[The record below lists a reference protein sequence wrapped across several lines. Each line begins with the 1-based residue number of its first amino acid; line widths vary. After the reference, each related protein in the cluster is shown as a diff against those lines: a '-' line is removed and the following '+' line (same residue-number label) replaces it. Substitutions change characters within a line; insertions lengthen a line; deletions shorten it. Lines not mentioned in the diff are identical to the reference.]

1 MVSDKRS
8 PDRPSVES
16 VQSVDK
22 RKYIAMSQLLHIDAA
37 YKQWIQ
43 ELSLRY
49 RQSQIK
55 ASIRVNSEMLRFY
68 WSVGKDIAE
77 RQFDNKYGSHFYE
90 NLSKD
95 LVAALNVKK
104 GLAPT
109 SLRYTKYFYQLY
121 SPLFENRRQPADD
134 LNDAIYRQPAEE
146 LDLLFCIPWTHHQKI
161 IDKVQGDSQKALF
174 FVRKT
179 WENQWGRGMLVNFLG
194 TDLYEREG
202 KALGNFS
209 TTLPAVESDFV
220 QQLIKDPYHFEFLQ
234 LNEKYSETELKDEL
248 MNKLSLFLLELGKG
262 FSFVGREFR
271 LSAGCKDKYIDLLF
285 YIIPLHRYCVI
296 EVKTTEFDFQDIGQL
311 AGYTAMVD
319 DLLNTPNDNPSIG
332 LLICKERNAVL
343 ARYALSRINAP
354 IGISKYELAQQ
365 PLPKDIQ
372 AVLPSI
378 EEIENKLNDK
388 DK

>member
-1 MVSDKRS
+1 
-8 PDRPSVES
+8 
-16 VQSVDK
+16 
-22 RKYIAMSQLLHIDAA
+22 MSQLSHIDAE

-68 WSVGKDIAE
+68 WSVGKDITE

-90 NLSKD
+90 NLSRD

-104 GLAPT
+104 GFSPT
-109 SLRYTKYFYQLY
+109 NLKYTKYFYNLY
-121 SPLFENRRQPADD
+121 SPLYENRRQLADELVNANRQQPADD
-134 LNDAIYRQPAEE
+134 FE
-146 LDLLFCIPWTHHQKI
+146 LLFCIPWSHHQRI

-179 WENQWGRGMLVNFLG
+179 WENQWGRGMLVNFLD

-202 KALGNFS
+202 KALSNFS
-209 TTLPAVESDFV
+209 TALPAVESDFA

-234 LNEKYSETELKDEL
+234 LNEKYSEIELKDEL
-248 MNKLSLFLLELGKG
+248 MNKLSQFLLELGKG

-271 LSAGCKDKYIDLLF
+271 LSAGGKDKYIDLLF

-319 DLLNTPNDNPSIG
+319 DLLNTPQDAPSIG
-332 LLICKERNAVL
+332 LLICKEKNTVL
-343 ARYALSRINAP
+343 ARYALSRINTP
-354 IGISKYELAQQ
+354 IGISEYELSKHQ
-365 PLPKDIQ
+365 LPKEVES
-372 AVLPSI
+372 ALPTI
-378 EEIENKLNDK
+378 EEIETKLND
-388 DK
+388 

>member
-1 MVSDKRS
+1 
-8 PDRPSVES
+8 
-16 VQSVDK
+16 
-22 RKYIAMSQLLHIDAA
+22 MSKLLHIDAE
-37 YKQWIQ
+37 YKKWIQ

-68 WSVGKDIAE
+68 WSLGKDITE
-77 RQFDNKYGSHFYE
+77 RQFDNKYGTHFYE
-90 NLSKD
+90 NLSRD
-95 LVAALNVKK
+95 LVVALNIKK

-134 LNDAIYRQPAEE
+134 LREAIYRQPAEE
-146 LDLLFCIPWTHHQKI
+146 LDLLFCVPWTHHQKI

-179 WENQWGRGMLVNFLG
+179 WENQWGRGMLVNFLD

-202 KALGNFS
+202 KALSNFS
-209 TTLPAVESDFV
+209 IALPAVESDFA

-234 LNEKYSETELKDEL
+234 LNEKYSEKELKDEL
-248 MNKLSLFLLELGKG
+248 MSKLSQFLLELGKG

-271 LSAGCKDKYIDLLF
+271 LSAGGKDKYIDLLF

-365 PLPKDIQ
+365 QLPKDIQ
-372 AVLPSI
+372 SVLPSV
-378 EEIENKLNDK
+378 EEIENELNNYDK
-388 DK
+388 

>member
-1 MVSDKRS
+1 
-8 PDRPSVES
+8 
-16 VQSVDK
+16 
-22 RKYIAMSQLLHIDAA
+22 MSKLLHIDAE
-37 YKQWIQ
+37 YKKWIQ

-68 WSVGKDIAE
+68 WSVGKDITE
-77 RQFDNKYGSHFYE
+77 RQFDNKYGTHFYE
-90 NLSKD
+90 NLSRD
-95 LVAALNVKK
+95 LVVALNVKK

-134 LNDAIYRQPAEE
+134 LRKAIYRQTAEE

-179 WENQWGRGMLVNFLG
+179 WENQWGRGMLVNFLD

-202 KALGNFS
+202 KALSNFS
-209 TTLPAVESDFV
+209 IALPAVESDFA

-234 LNEKYSETELKDEL
+234 LNEKYSEKELKDEL
-248 MNKLSLFLLELGKG
+248 MSKLSQFLLELGKG

-271 LSAGCKDKYIDLLF
+271 LSAGGKDKYIDLLF

-365 PLPKDIQ
+365 QLPKDIQ
-372 AVLPSI
+372 SVLPSV
-378 EEIENKLNDK
+378 EEIENELNNYDK
-388 DK
+388 

>member
-1 MVSDKRS
+1 MPKQEKID
-8 PDRPSVES
+8 
-16 VQSVDK
+16 
-22 RKYIAMSQLLHIDAA
+22 MSQLLHIDAE

-95 LVAALNVKK
+95 LVDALNVKK

-121 SPLFENRRQPADD
+121 SPLFENRRQPADE

-179 WENQWGRGMLVNFLG
+179 WENQWGRGMLVNFLD

-202 KALGNFS
+202 AALSNFS
-209 TTLPAVESDFV
+209 TTLPAVESDFA

-248 MNKLSLFLLELGKG
+248 MNKLSQFLLELGKG
-262 FSFVGREFR
+262 FSFVGREYR
-271 LSAGCKDKYIDLLF
+271 LSAGGKDKYIDLLF

-365 PLPKDIQ
+365 QLPQDIQ
-372 AVLPSI
+372 AILPSV
-378 EEIENKLNDK
+378 EEIENELNNK
-388 DK
+388 DKRLTTEKQTND

>member
-1 MVSDKRS
+1 
-8 PDRPSVES
+8 
-16 VQSVDK
+16 
-22 RKYIAMSQLLHIDAA
+22 MSKLLHIDAE
-37 YKQWIQ
+37 YKKWIQ

-49 RQSQIK
+49 RQSQVK

-68 WSVGKDIAE
+68 WSLGKDITE
-77 RQFDNKYGSHFYE
+77 RQFDNKYGTHFYE
-90 NLSKD
+90 NLSRD
-95 LVAALNVKK
+95 LVVALNIKK

-134 LNDAIYRQPAEE
+134 LREAIYRQPAEE
-146 LDLLFCIPWTHHQKI
+146 LDLLFCVPWTHHQKI

-179 WENQWGRGMLVNFLG
+179 WENQWGRGMLVNFLD

-202 KALGNFS
+202 KALSNFS
-209 TTLPAVESDFV
+209 IALPAVESDFA

-234 LNEKYSETELKDEL
+234 LNEKYSEKELKDEL
-248 MNKLSLFLLELGKG
+248 MSKLSQFLLELGKG

-271 LSAGCKDKYIDLLF
+271 LSAGGKDKYIDLLF

-365 PLPKDIQ
+365 QLPKDIQ
-372 AVLPSI
+372 SVLPSV
-378 EEIENKLNDK
+378 EEIENELNNYDK
-388 DK
+388 

>member
-1 MVSDKRS
+1 
-8 PDRPSVES
+8 
-16 VQSVDK
+16 
-22 RKYIAMSQLLHIDAA
+22 MSQLLHKDAE
-37 YKQWIQ
+37 YKKWIQ

-49 RQSQIK
+49 RQSQVK

-68 WSVGKDIAE
+68 WSVGKDITE
-77 RQFDNKYGSHFYE
+77 RQFDNKYGSHCYE

-95 LVAALNVKK
+95 LVDALNIKK

-121 SPLFENRRQPADD
+121 SPLFENRRQPADG
-134 LNDAIYRQPAEE
+134 LKDAIYRQPAEE

-179 WENQWGRGMLVNFLG
+179 WENQWGRGMLVNFLD

-202 KALGNFS
+202 KALSNFS
-209 TTLPAVESDFV
+209 TVLPAVESDFA

-248 MNKLSLFLLELGKG
+248 MNKLSQFLLELGKG

-271 LSAGCKDKYIDLLF
+271 LSVGGKDKYIDLLF

-365 PLPKDIQ
+365 QLPQDIQ
-372 AVLPSI
+372 AVLPSV
-378 EEIENKLNDK
+378 EEIENELNNK

>member
-1 MVSDKRS
+1 
-8 PDRPSVES
+8 
-16 VQSVDK
+16 
-22 RKYIAMSQLLHIDAA
+22 MSQLLHIDAE
-37 YKQWIQ
+37 YKRWIQ

-68 WSVGKDIAE
+68 WSVGKDITE

-90 NLSKD
+90 NLSRD

-104 GLAPT
+104 GFSPT
-109 SLRYTKYFYQLY
+109 NLKYTKYFYQLY
-121 SPLFENRRQPADD
+121 SSLAENRQQPADD
-134 LNDAIYRQPAEE
+134 FE
-146 LDLLFCIPWTHHQKI
+146 LLFCIPWSHHQRI

-174 FVRKT
+174 FVHKT
-179 WENQWGRGMLVNFLG
+179 WENQWGRGMLVNFLD

-202 KALGNFS
+202 TALSNFS
-209 TTLPAVESDFV
+209 TALPVVESDFA

-234 LNEKYSETELKDEL
+234 LNEKYSEKELKDEL
-248 MNKLSLFLLELGKG
+248 MNKLSQFLLELGKG

-271 LSAGCKDKYIDLLF
+271 LNAGGKDKYIDLLF
-285 YIIPLHRYCVI
+285 YIIPLHCYCVI

-343 ARYALSRINAP
+343 ARYALSRINVP

-365 PLPKDIQ
+365 QLPKDVQ

>member
-1 MVSDKRS
+1 
-8 PDRPSVES
+8 
-16 VQSVDK
+16 
-22 RKYIAMSQLLHIDAA
+22 MSQLLHIDAE
-37 YKQWIQ
+37 YKRWIQ

-68 WSVGKDIAE
+68 WSVGKDITE

-90 NLSKD
+90 NLSRD

-104 GLAPT
+104 GFSPT
-109 SLRYTKYFYQLY
+109 NLKYTKYFYQLY
-121 SPLFENRRQPADD
+121 SSLAENRQQPADD
-134 LNDAIYRQPAEE
+134 FE
-146 LDLLFCIPWTHHQKI
+146 LLFCIPWSHHQRI

-179 WENQWGRGMLVNFLG
+179 WENQWGRGMLVNFLD

-202 KALGNFS
+202 TALSNFS
-209 TTLPAVESDFV
+209 TALPVVESDFA

-234 LNEKYSETELKDEL
+234 LNEKYSEKELKDEL
-248 MNKLSLFLLELGKG
+248 MNKLSQFLLELGKG

-271 LSAGCKDKYIDLLF
+271 LNAGGKDKYIDLLF

-343 ARYALSRINAP
+343 ARYALSRINVP

-365 PLPKDIQ
+365 QLPKDVQ

>member
-1 MVSDKRS
+1 MPKQENID
-8 PDRPSVES
+8 
-16 VQSVDK
+16 
-22 RKYIAMSQLLHIDAA
+22 MSQLLHIDAE

-95 LVAALNVKK
+95 LVDALNVKK

-121 SPLFENRRQPADD
+121 SPLFENRRQPADE

-179 WENQWGRGMLVNFLG
+179 WENQWGRGMLVNFLD

-202 KALGNFS
+202 AALSNFS
-209 TTLPAVESDFV
+209 TILPAVESDFA

-248 MNKLSLFLLELGKG
+248 MSKLSQFLLELGKG

-271 LSAGCKDKYIDLLF
+271 LSAGGKDKYIDLLF

-365 PLPKDIQ
+365 QLPQDVQ
-372 AVLPSI
+372 AILPSV
-378 EEIENKLNDK
+378 EEIENELNNK
-388 DK
+388 DKRTKTGR

>member
-1 MVSDKRS
+1 
-8 PDRPSVES
+8 
-16 VQSVDK
+16 
-22 RKYIAMSQLLHIDAA
+22 MSQLLHIDTE

-68 WSVGKDIAE
+68 WSVGKDITE
-77 RQFDNKYGSHFYE
+77 RQFDNKYGTHFYE
-90 NLSKD
+90 NLSRD

-104 GLAPT
+104 GFSPT
-109 SLRYTKYFYQLY
+109 NLKYTKYFYSLY
-121 SPLFENRRQPADD
+121 SPLSENRQQPADELVD
-134 LNDAIYRQPAEE
+134 GNRQQPADE
-146 LDLLFCIPWTHHQKI
+146 LVDGNRQQPADEFELLFCIPWSHHQRI
-161 IDKVQGDSQKALF
+161 IDKAKGDSQKALF

-179 WENQWGRGMLVNFLG
+179 WENQWGRGMLVNFLD

-202 KALGNFS
+202 KALSNFS
-209 TTLPAVESDFV
+209 TVLPAAESDFAH
-220 QQLIKDPYHFEFLQ
+220 QLIKDPYHFEFLQ

-248 MNKLSLFLLELGKG
+248 MNKLSQFLLELGKG

-271 LSAGCKDKYIDLLF
+271 LSAGGKEKYIDLLF

-365 PLPKDIQ
+365 QLPKDIQ
-372 AVLPSI
+372 SALPSV
-378 EEIENKLNDK
+378 EEIENELNNNYK
-388 DK
+388 

>member
-1 MVSDKRS
+1 
-8 PDRPSVES
+8 
-16 VQSVDK
+16 
-22 RKYIAMSQLLHIDAA
+22 MSQLLHIDTE

-68 WSVGKDIAE
+68 WSVGKDITE
-77 RQFDNKYGSHFYE
+77 RQFDNKYGTHFYE
-90 NLSKD
+90 NLSRD

-104 GLAPT
+104 GFSPT
-109 SLRYTKYFYQLY
+109 NLKYTKYFYSLY
-121 SPLFENRRQPADD
+121 SPLSENRQQPADELVD
-134 LNDAIYRQPAEE
+134 GNRQQPADEFE
-146 LDLLFCIPWTHHQKI
+146 LLFCIPWSHHQRI
-161 IDKVQGDSQKALF
+161 IDKAKGDSQKALF

-179 WENQWGRGMLVNFLG
+179 WENQWGRGMLVNFLD

-202 KALGNFS
+202 KALSNFS
-209 TTLPAVESDFV
+209 TVLPAAESDFAH
-220 QQLIKDPYHFEFLQ
+220 QLIKDPYHFEFLQ

-248 MNKLSLFLLELGKG
+248 MNKLSQFLLELGKG

-271 LSAGCKDKYIDLLF
+271 LNAGGKDKYIDLLF

-296 EVKTTEFDFQDIGQL
+296 EVKTTEFDFQDVGQL

-365 PLPKDIQ
+365 QLPKDIQ
-372 AVLPSI
+372 SALPSVA
-378 EEIENKLNDK
+378 EIENELNNK
-388 DK
+388 GQL

>member
-1 MVSDKRS
+1 
-8 PDRPSVES
+8 
-16 VQSVDK
+16 
-22 RKYIAMSQLLHIDAA
+22 MSQLLHIDAE

-55 ASIRVNSEMLRFY
+55 ASVRVNNEMLRFY
-68 WSVGKDIAE
+68 WSVGKDITD
-77 RQFDNKYGSHFYE
+77 RQFDNKYGTHFYE

-95 LVAALNVKK
+95 LVAALNVKQ
-104 GLAPT
+104 GFSPT
-109 SLRYTKYFYQLY
+109 NLKYTKYFYNLY
-121 SPLFENRRQPADD
+121 STLFENHQQVADELVNANRQQPADD
-134 LNDAIYRQPAEE
+134 FE
-146 LDLLFCIPWTHHQKI
+146 LLFCIPWSHHQRI
-161 IDKVQGDSQKALF
+161 IDKAKGDTQKALF

-179 WENQWGRGMLVNFLG
+179 WENKWGRGMLVNFLD

-202 KALGNFS
+202 KALSNFS
-209 TTLPAVESDFV
+209 TALPAVESDFA

-234 LNEKYSETELKDEL
+234 LNEKYSETELKEEL
-248 MNKLSLFLLELGKG
+248 MNKLSQFLLELGKG

-271 LSAGCKDKYIDLLF
+271 LNAEGKDKYIDLLF

-319 DLLNTPNDNPSIG
+319 DLLNTSNDNPSIG

-343 ARYALSRINAP
+343 ARYALSRINSP

-365 PLPKDIQ
+365 QLPQDVQ
-372 AVLPSI
+372 AVLPSV
-378 EEIENKLNDK
+378 EEIENELNDK

>member
-1 MVSDKRS
+1 
-8 PDRPSVES
+8 
-16 VQSVDK
+16 
-22 RKYIAMSQLLHIDAA
+22 MSQLLHIDAE

-49 RQSQIK
+49 RRSQIK

-68 WSVGKDIAE
+68 WSVGKDITE
-77 RQFDNKYGSHFYE
+77 RQFDNKYGTHFYE
-90 NLSKD
+90 NLSRD
-95 LVAALNVKK
+95 LVAALNLKK

-174 FVRKT
+174 FVHKT
-179 WENQWGRGMLVNFLG
+179 WENQWGRGMLVNFLD

-202 KALGNFS
+202 KALSNFS
-209 TTLPAVESDFV
+209 TALPAVESDFA

-248 MNKLSLFLLELGKG
+248 MNKLSQFLLELGKG

-271 LSAGCKDKYIDLLF
+271 LSAGGKDKYIDLLF

-365 PLPKDIQ
+365 QLPQDIQ

-378 EEIENKLNDK
+378 EEIENELNYK
-388 DK
+388 DNRLTTEE